1 MKDYIIFHFLYFIDY
16 QILINLLSDV
26 LKDRFFLS
34 FPTLPIHLPC
44 FKFILMKKLFI
55 FLIALLLPFFAL
67 EMSADEEKAII
78 TIPIELGPEKNL
90 TRSQGEEQIISYYN
104 GMMTSIVTTF
114 SLDLG
119 EVTLTVTNCSTGEV
133 WYDVYDSVN
142 ESQAIMPISGADGL
156 YEIAYIT
163 ESGDIYEGTFV
174 LK

>member
-1 MKDYIIFHFLYFIDY
+1 M
-16 QILINLLSDV
+16 
-26 LKDRFFLS
+26 
-34 FPTLPIHLPC
+34 
-44 FKFILMKKLFI
+44 
-55 FLIALLLPFFAL
+55 ALLLPLFSL
-67 EMSADEEKAII
+67 KMSADEEKAII
-78 TIPIELGPEKNL
+78 RIPITLEPEKNL
-90 TRSQGEEQIISYYN
+90 TRSQGDEQIICHYH

-156 YEIAYIT
+156 YEIAYIS

>member
-1 MKDYIIFHFLYFIDY
+1 MRKIFMFL
-16 QILINLLSDV
+16 
-26 LKDRFFLS
+26 
-34 FPTLPIHLPC
+34 
-44 FKFILMKKLFI
+44 M
-55 FLIALLLPFFAL
+55 ALLLPLFSL
-67 EMSADEEKAII
+67 KMSADEEKAII
-78 TIPIELGPEKNL
+78 RIPITLEPEKNL
-90 TRSQGEEQIISYYN
+90 TRSQGDEQIICHYH

-156 YEIAYIT
+156 YEIAYIS

>member
-1 MKDYIIFHFLYFIDY
+1 MFL
-16 QILINLLSDV
+16 
-26 LKDRFFLS
+26 
-34 FPTLPIHLPC
+34 
-44 FKFILMKKLFI
+44 M
-55 FLIALLLPFFAL
+55 ALLLPLFSL
-67 EMSADEEKAII
+67 KMSADEEKAII
-78 TIPIELGPEKNL
+78 RIPITLEPEKNL
-90 TRSQGEEQIISYYN
+90 TRSQGDEQIICHYH

-156 YEIAYIT
+156 YEIAYIS

>member
-1 MKDYIIFHFLYFIDY
+1 MFL
-16 QILINLLSDV
+16 
-26 LKDRFFLS
+26 
-34 FPTLPIHLPC
+34 
-44 FKFILMKKLFI
+44 M
-55 FLIALLLPFFAL
+55 ALLLPLFAL
-67 EMSADEEKAII
+67 KMSADDENATIKIHLKVDLGKHPTRNVIEE
-78 TIPIELGPEKNL
+78 PIDCH
-90 TRSQGEEQIISYYN
+90 YH